1 MSNFLFQN
9 IGAVFGAPSIVTE
22 IVKKL
27 NPAQEEKLKRNKDS
41 LDRAADISV
50 NQDGNVEIPGEIVIG
65 KTQDLFGEKIYEDMV
80 QSIAPAIDRIAEEPL
95 DHVQTKRQTQTVVD
109 TVKETI
115 KQKVLAPVLDNYDVK
130 KSTQNR
136 LEREVSTEIDRAFGR
151 LQGDYEQ
158 QINIARIEHKK
169 KRETAAT
176 PEQVQAADRGY
187 QDEMNAA
194 MQSFMQSMQTQV
206 EETIQHKPQELV
218 EKLERH
224 KAEEEKRSIEDDV
237 RARLRG
243 FSRTIPSFLMAYG
256 DGHLT
261 LQNFDAYT
269 EGDVFLEVT
278 GITVEDFRFLRDG
291 GDYTDEN
298 GETRHFEGH
307 LFDEVVFNDSV
318 NEFWQKKQELA
329 NYFDENSEEDIFD
342 YIPPQ
347 KTNQIFT
354 PRWVV
359 QKMVDELE
367 AENPGCFDDPDL
379 TFADLY
385 MKSGLYITEIIKRLY
400 RSRRMKEYFP
410 NDEDRIRHILTKQVY
425 GMAPTRIIYLISTNY
440 ILGFDDRMRVE
451 TKNFVQADAAEAAKA
466 GTLEQLVH
474 QHFG

>member
-278 GITVEDFRFLRDG
+278 GITVEDRSLYHRD
-291 GDYTDEN
+291 
-298 GETRHFEGH
+298 H
-307 LFDEVVFNDSV
+307 
-318 NEFWQKKQELA
+318 KKA
-329 NYFDENSEEDIFD
+329 
-342 YIPPQ
+342 IPQ
-347 KTNQIFT
+347 
-354 PRWVV
+354 
-359 QKMVDELE
+359 
-367 AENPGCFDDPDL
+367 
-379 TFADLY
+379 
-385 MKSGLYITEIIKRLY
+385 
-400 RSRRMKEYFP
+400 
-410 NDEDRIRHILTKQVY
+410 
-425 GMAPTRIIYLISTNY
+425 
-440 ILGFDDRMRVE
+440 
-451 TKNFVQADAAEAAKA
+451 QADERVFS
-466 GTLEQLVH
+466 ER
-474 QHFG
+474 

>member
-1 MSNFLFQN
+1 
-9 IGAVFGAPSIVTE
+9 
-22 IVKKL
+22 
-27 NPAQEEKLKRNKDS
+27 
-41 LDRAADISV
+41 
-50 NQDGNVEIPGEIVIG
+50 
-65 KTQDLFGEKIYEDMV
+65 
-80 QSIAPAIDRIAEEPL
+80 
-95 DHVQTKRQTQTVVD
+95 
-109 TVKETI
+109 
-115 KQKVLAPVLDNYDVK
+115 
-130 KSTQNR
+130 
-136 LEREVSTEIDRAFGR
+136 
-151 LQGDYEQ
+151 
-158 QINIARIEHKK
+158 
-169 KRETAAT
+169 
-176 PEQVQAADRGY
+176 
-187 QDEMNAA
+187 MNAA